1 MHTGEVGA
9 VPLTVVLEF
18 AGDETAGVIL
28 IFVNS
33 SRRGFLFSVVYPHA
47 AFQNIY

>member
-1 MHTGEVGA
+1 MHTGKVGA
-9 VPLTVVLEF
+9 VPLAVVLDF

-28 IFVNS
+28 IFIN
-33 SRRGFLFSVVYPHA
+33 SRRGVLFSGVYPHT